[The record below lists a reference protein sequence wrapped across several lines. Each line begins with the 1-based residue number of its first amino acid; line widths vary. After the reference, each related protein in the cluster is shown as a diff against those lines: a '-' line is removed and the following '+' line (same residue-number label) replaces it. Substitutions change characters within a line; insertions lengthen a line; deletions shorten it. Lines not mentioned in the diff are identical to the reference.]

1 MKRRASIRIDVEL
14 EADTPT
20 GMDDAAME
28 ALSQI
33 KCDSFIDCGDGHYQ
47 SVKLIEKSFVCQDE
61 HLLLELVLK
70 ATGVSSSR
78 FIAGRKWPESQAR
91 NMFAFFAQ
99 KYFEWSHNQIANFL
113 RRDRSTVSTGVKR
126 IISVLSRTPDQ
137 KHKFAKGDGKARM
150 LRSNKVIEAM
160 ALVQLGW
167 NKVKE

>member
-1 MKRRASIRIDVEL
+1 MKRRASIRVDVEL

-70 ATGVSSSR
+70 ATGVSPTK
-78 FIAGRKWPESQAR
+78 FITGRKWPEAQAR
-91 NMFAFFAQ
+91 NMFAFCARR
-99 KYFEWSHNQIANFL
+99 YFEWEWSQIANFI
-113 RRDRSTVSTGVKR
+113 RRDHSTAVKGAQSIGSLLARTSGKVVKR
-126 IISVLSRTPDQ
+126 DMKNRNQRADI
-137 KHKFAKGDGKARM
+137 
-150 LRSNKVIEAM
+150 VIEAM
-160 ALVQLGW
+160 DKIRMAW
-167 NKVKE
+167 SRVKE